1 MFEIVKVNFSP
12 LWSELML
19 IEAKVMTRFDVTLH
33 VNEELML
40 DGEFKADNVGVQAPL
55 VIDN

>member
-19 IEAKVMTRFDVTLH
+19 IEVKVMTRFDVTLH
-33 VNEELML
+33 VNEELMF
-40 DGEFKADNVGVQAPL
+40 DG
-55 VIDN
+55 